1 VYYGKQNNLNSDFY
15 NSYRSSYYQ
24 YDNGQDYLTLI
35 LKVLVIILLL
45 GLIFFGYVYSS
56 KRSNIEKHS
65 RLKISQEILKENDKD
80 NIKSKIEV
88 INKKRE
94 DKSQL
99 NLTQDDIA
107 NIVKI
112 VMNKMS
118 QTKKKH
124 IVSDDEYTKELLYQE
139 VDRLNSHKRLNTKS
153 INTKKIVQAKV
164 KLNDINHYNKIII
177 NNPKKDKYTNDTL
190 SNLSI
195 KLSNAIDNDSYKN
208 SSNYTKEITKEIKIR
223 SNEMRIIIVEKG
235 DSLSKI
241 AKRAYGDYDSYVKI
255 FEANPEIIKNPNE
268 IYAGQRLRIP
278 M

>member
-45 GLIFFGYVYSS
+45 GLIFFGYLYGS
-56 KRSNIEKHS
+56 KRTNIDKNS
-65 RLKISQEILKENDKD
+65 KLKISQEIVKENDKVAD
-80 NIKSKIEV
+80 KIEV
-88 INKKRE
+88 INRKRE

-164 KLNDINHYNKIII
+164 KLNDINHYNKIVIK
-177 NNPKKDKYTNDTL
+177 NPKEDKYTNDTL
-190 SNLSI
+190 STLSI
-195 KLSNAIDNDSYKN
+195 KLNHAINDNSLYKN
-208 SSNYTKEITKEIKIR
+208 SSNYAKEITKEIKIR

-278 M
+278 I